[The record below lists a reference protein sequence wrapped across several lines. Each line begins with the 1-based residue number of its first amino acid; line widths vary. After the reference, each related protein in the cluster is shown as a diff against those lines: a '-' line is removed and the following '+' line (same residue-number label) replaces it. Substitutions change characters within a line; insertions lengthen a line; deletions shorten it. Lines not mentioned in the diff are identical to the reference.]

1 MIQRNTTSLNT
12 SVSIMTLYISFGIL
26 TCLGQV
32 LEDYKLAFG
41 GAGQNEPLIRA
52 RVNALMLAAL
62 AGKKRENLYQQVKN
76 PDNSPNYNLVR
87 WGVENEISAPWLY
100 KRQQRMIRGTMDH
113 VLWYGSQKKMEG
125 NTVVV
130 VKGLSH
136 SRRGRYEAM
145 SYMGEF
151 L

>member
-1 MIQRNTTSLNT
+1 
-12 SVSIMTLYISFGIL
+12 
-26 TCLGQV
+26 
-32 LEDYKLAFG
+32 
-41 GAGQNEPLIRA
+41 
-52 RVNALMLAAL
+52 MLAAL
-62 AGKKRENLYQQVKN
+62 AGKKREKYQHQRGKG
-76 PDNSPNYNLVR
+76 PDNSPSYDSVR

-113 VLWYGSQKKMEG
+113 VLWYGSQKKMEE

-130 VKGLSH
+130 VKGLNH
-136 SRRGRYEAM
+136 SRIGRYEAM